1 MLGGAAMRGGAR
13 LVPLLIIGAL
23 PLSACGQNAIVE
35 AEAAPVLV
43 EPVGDAGLNRVTVT
57 DHAATR
63 LGIQT
68 GTIED
73 AVVGRLRVAP
83 GEVVTSAV
91 AAAIV
96 VTAPDAG
103 TISAPE
109 GGSLP
114 AAGARLKAGETVLRW
129 RALVAVNGETPVKE
143 IKAPRD
149 SVLVRLNVTAGQIVA
164 AGQALFQLTDP
175 GAMWVRVLLNES
187 DLKKVDRTQ
196 PARVLLGTA
205 GDAGL
210 SAHVVAAPVGA
221 DTPEGYSGAAL
232 YYEPDR
238 ADHGLTLGERV
249 RVQLPLIGTGAR
261 RQVIPYEAVLYDL
274 TGESWVFTNPEP
286 LVFVRAPIE
295 IDYVEGDL
303 AILASGPPS
312 GTAIVTTGSAELY
325 GAEFGVGE

>member
-1 MLGGAAMRGGAR
+1 MLGGTAMRGGAR
-13 LVPLLIIGAL
+13 LVPLLLIGAL
-23 PLSACGQNAIVE
+23 PLAGCGQNAIVE
-35 AEAAPVLV
+35 AEEAPVVV
-43 EPVGDAGLNRVTVT
+43 EPVGDAGLNQVTVT

-114 AAGARLKAGETVLRW
+114 AAGTRLKAGETVLHW
-129 RALVAVNGETPVKE
+129 RALVAVNGQTPVKE

-175 GAMWVRVLLNES
+175 TAMWVRVLLNES
-187 DLKKVDRTQ
+187 DLQKVDRQ
-196 PARVLLGTA
+196 RPAHVLVASA
-205 GDAGL
+205 GDVGL
-210 SAHVVAAPVGA
+210 SAHVVATPGGG
-221 DTPEGYSGAAL
+221 DTPDGYSGAAL

-238 ADHGLTLGERV
+238 EDHGLTLAERV
-249 RVQLPLIGTGAR
+249 RVELPLIGTGTH
-261 RQVIPYEAVLYDL
+261 RQVIPYGAVLYDL
-274 TGESWVFTNPEP
+274 SGESWVYTNPEP

-295 IDYVEGDL
+295 IDYVEADL
-303 AILASGPPS
+303 AILASGPPI

>member
-1 MLGGAAMRGGAR
+1 MLGGTAMRGGAR
-13 LVPLLIIGAL
+13 LVPLLLMGAL
-23 PLSACGQNAIVE
+23 PLSGCGQHAIVE
-35 AEAAPVLV
+35 AEDAPVVV
-43 EPVGDAGLNRVTVT
+43 EPVGDSGLNRVTVT
-57 DHAATR
+57 NRAATR

-68 GTIED
+68 GAIED
-73 AVVGRLRVAP
+73 VLVGRMRVAP

-103 TISAPE
+103 TISAPD

-114 AAGARLKAGETVLRW
+114 AAGTRLKAGETVLRW
-129 RALVAVNGETPVKE
+129 RALVAVNGETPAKE
-143 IKAPRD
+143 IKAPQD

-175 GAMWVRVLLNES
+175 SAMWVRVLLNES
-187 DLKKVDRTQ
+187 DLKKVDRQQ
-196 PARVLLGTA
+196 PAHVFVTSA
-205 GDAGL
+205 GDTGL
-210 SAHVVAAPVGA
+210 SAHVVAAPGGG
-221 DTPEGYSGAAL
+221 DTPDAYSGAAL
-232 YYEPDR
+232 YYEPDQ

-249 RVQLPLIGTGAR
+249 RVQLPLVGTGAR

-274 TGESWVFTNPEP
+274 SGESWVYTNPEP

-295 IDYVEGDL
+295 IDYVEADL
-303 AILASGPPS
+303 AILASGPPI

>member
-1 MLGGAAMRGGAR
+1 MRGGAR
-13 LVPLLIIGAL
+13 LFPLLLMGAL
-23 PLSACGQNAIVE
+23 PLAACGQGAVVE
-35 AEAAPVLV
+35 AEAAPVVV
-43 EPVGDAGLNRVTVT
+43 EPVGDSGVNRVTLA
-57 DHAATR
+57 DRAATR

-68 GTIED
+68 GAIED
-73 AVVGRLRVAP
+73 ALVGRMRVAP

-96 VTAPDAG
+96 VTSPDAG
-103 TISAPE
+103 TISAPD

-114 AAGARLKAGETVLRW
+114 AAGTRLTAGETVLRW
-129 RALVAVNGETPVKE
+129 RALVAVSGETAVKE
-143 IKAPRD
+143 IKAPQD

-187 DLKKVDRTQ
+187 DLKKVDRQQ
-196 PARVLLGTA
+196 PARVLVGTA

-210 SAHVVAAPVGA
+210 SAHVVTAPGGG
-221 DTPEGYSGAAL
+221 DTPDGYSGAAL
-232 YYEPDR
+232 HYDPDQ

-249 RVQLPLIGTGAR
+249 RVELPLIGTGTH
-261 RQVIPYEAVLYDL
+261 RQVIPYGAVLYDL
-274 TGESWVFTNPEP
+274 SGESWVYTNPEP

-295 IDYVEGDL
+295 IDYVEADL
-303 AILASGPPS
+303 AILASGPPV
-312 GTAIVTTGSAELY
+312 GTTIVTTGSAELY

>member
-1 MLGGAAMRGGAR
+1 MRGGAR
-13 LVPLLIIGAL
+13 LVPLLLIGAL
-23 PLSACGQNAIVE
+23 PLAGCGQNAIVE
-35 AEAAPVLV
+35 AEEAPVV
-43 EPVGDAGLNRVTVT
+43 VVPVGDAGLNQVTVT

-68 GTIED
+68 GAVED
-73 AVVGRLRVAP
+73 AVVGRTRVAP
-83 GEVVTSAV
+83 AEVVTSAV

-114 AAGARLKAGETVLRW
+114 AAGTRLKAGETVMTW
-129 RALVAVNGETPVKE
+129 RALVAVKGQTPVKE
-143 IKAPRD
+143 IKAPQD
-149 SVLVRLNVTAGQIVA
+149 AVLVRLNVTAGQIVA

-175 GAMWVRVLLNES
+175 TAMWVRVLLNES
-187 DLKKVDRTQ
+187 DLQKVDRQ
-196 PARVLLGTA
+196 RPAHVLVASA
-205 GDAGL
+205 GDVGL
-210 SAHVVAAPVGA
+210 SAHVVASPGGG
-221 DTPEGYSGAAL
+221 DTPDGYSGAAL

-238 ADHGLTLGERV
+238 EDHGLTLAERV
-249 RVQLPLIGTGAR
+249 RVELPLIGTGTH
-261 RQVIPYEAVLYDL
+261 RQVIPYGAVLYDL
-274 TGESWVFTNPEP
+274 SGESWVYTNPEP

-295 IDYVEGDL
+295 IDYVEADL
-303 AILASGPPS
+303 AILASGPPI